1 MAGKQGQAA
10 YCHSML
16 RKEFIVRAER
26 KHRRKARYLLFL
38 GVLIWSLFI
47 WSNSC
52 RPAAESASHSL
63 QVLSCFEPIFQAL
76 HIPTDLGHTLIRKA
90 AHMTEFLVLG
100 VLWTA
105 VLLWG
110 LDKRIGSS
118 IFTGASLCLMTAL
131 VDESIQ
137 LVSPG
142 RGSLV
147 ADVWID
153 FVGSCIGILLVSMI
167 HILYRFVHRSNAC

>member
-1 MAGKQGQAA
+1 MK
-10 YCHSML
+10 
-16 RKEFIVRAER
+16 AER
-26 KHRRKARYLLFL
+26 KHRRKVRYLLFL

-52 RPAAESASHSL
+52 RPAAESASQSL

-76 HIPTDLGHTLIRKA
+76 HIPTEFGHILIRKA

-118 IFTGASLCLMTAL
+118 IFAGASLCLMTAL

-142 RGSLV
+142 RGSLIT
-147 ADVWID
+147 DVWID
-153 FVGSCIGILLVSMI
+153 FGGSCIGILLVSMI
-167 HILYRFVHRSNAC
+167 YILYRSVHRSNAC

>member
-1 MAGKQGQAA
+1 MK
-10 YCHSML
+10 
-16 RKEFIVRAER
+16 AER

-52 RPAAESASHSL
+52 RPAAESANQSL
-63 QVLSCFEPIFQAL
+63 QVLSCFQPIFQAL
-76 HIPTDLGHTLIRKA
+76 HIPAEFGHILIRKA

-118 IFTGASLCLMTAL
+118 IFAGASLCLMTAL

-142 RGSLV
+142 RGSLIT
-147 ADVWID
+147 DVWID
-153 FVGSCIGILLVSMI
+153 FGGSCIGILLVSMI
-167 HILYRFVHRSNAC
+167 YILYRSVHRSNAC